1 MNTRHVPSL
10 ELCQEFDRRCRPVVG
25 YEGLYEVSNTGL
37 VRSLHK
43 KKAKIISIYTKS
55 KYPTVCL
62 SSADI
67 KATLT
72 VHRLVAISFIPN
84 AYNKP
89 YVNHKDL
96 NRLNNNVEN
105 LEWCTAQENS
115 DHAKEAGVMTGAR
128 GEKNAGSRLHSGQ
141 VMHIFISKLSVEKL
155 ARFFGISEQHVNDIK
170 SKKRWAHLHN
180 KSTT

>member
-1 MNTRHVPSL
+1 MVTTWM
-10 ELCQEFDRRCRPVVG
+10 PVVG

-43 KKAKIISIYTKS
+43 KEKKIISIYTKN

-62 SSADI
+62 SSADV
-67 KATLT
+67 KATKT
-72 VHRLVAISFIPN
+72 VHRLVALSFISN

-115 DHAKEAGVMTGAR
+115 DHAKKAGAMNGAQ
-128 GEKNAGSRLHSGQ
+128 GEKNAGSRLHPKQ
-141 VMHIFISKLSVEKL
+141 VRHIFFSKIPIKRL
-155 ARFFGISEQHVNDIK
+155 AELFSISEQHVHDIK
-170 SKKRWAHLHN
+170 NKKRWAHLHD
-180 KSTT
+180 K